1 MVLLTTKNKDKSQ
14 KKSDNNKG
22 GAIMGERIPDE
33 EITKEQ
39 IEEWKDK
46 ANCRQF
52 NIFNDTNRII
62 VLLCRKILKLMKEQ
76 KEK

>member
-1 MVLLTTKNKDKSQ
+1 
-14 KKSDNNKG
+14 
-22 GAIMGERIPDE
+22 MGELIPDE
-33 EITKEQ
+33 DITKEQ
-39 IEEWKDK
+39 VEEWKNK

-62 VLLCRKILKLMKEQ
+62 VLLCRKLLKMMKER

>member
-1 MVLLTTKNKDKSQ
+1 MEKTWFPNFKDKQ
-14 KKSDNNKG
+14 QDRNNNKG
-22 GAIMGERIPDE
+22 ETIMGERIPDE
-33 EITKEQ
+33 DVTKEQ
-39 IEEWKDK
+39 IEEWKNK
-46 ANCRQF
+46 ANCRQL

>member
-1 MVLLTTKNKDKSQ
+1 
-14 KKSDNNKG
+14 
-22 GAIMGERIPDE
+22 MGELIPDE

-39 IEEWKDK
+39 IEEWKNK
-46 ANCRQF
+46 ANCRQL

-62 VLLCRKILKLMKEQ
+62 VLLCRKILKMMKEQ